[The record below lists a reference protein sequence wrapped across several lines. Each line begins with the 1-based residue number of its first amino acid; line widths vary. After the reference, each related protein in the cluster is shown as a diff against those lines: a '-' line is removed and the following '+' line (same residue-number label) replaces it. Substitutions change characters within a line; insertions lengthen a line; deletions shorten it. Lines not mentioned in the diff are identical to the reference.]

1 MRLPTLLDIAAAE
14 SDDDFGASSSTPK
27 YTTRMPPAKKATRGR
42 AAANRVTKAEP
53 KKTGAAGRRADEKK
67 AQAAEEELERQ
78 AALANSKPT
87 KGARGRPAR
96 KAAAATAAIEDE
108 AQQAGEVLATPPA
121 SDEPV
126 RAKAG
131 RGRPRKDTSVLN
143 SVLKTSQPAAVGGTK
158 RGRKPAKATAAA
170 PPPADE
176 PSEIPETQYVEAE
189 GMDVEYT
196 EELDQFEDLPSYAG
210 YSAPP
215 SARRGHSY
223 NLPFGNTSNR
233 ANSVPTAGGGDPSVN
248 RRLLEM
254 TKKYE
259 ALDVRYRDLK
269 NLAVTEAEKTFDR
282 LKKTSEEK
290 TQCKFSKGDSTL
302 ADHLLTKIILRSRQ
316 QAYCKSKGRSRSTKE
331 TGQRGPK
338 VTTTT
343 GSERGHSRRPT
354 SKGLGAIDLTRRLQE
369 GNQGAHSQAQRGT
382 NGRGSC

>member
-27 YTTRMPPAKKATRGR
+27 YTTKMAPAKKATKGR

-53 KKTGAAGRRADEKK
+53 KKTGAAARRADAKK

-78 AALANSKPT
+78 TALAHSKPT
-87 KGARGRPAR
+87 KGTRGRPAR
-96 KAAAATAAIEDE
+96 VAAAAAEIEDE
-108 AQQAGEVLATPPA
+108 AQQAKEGLATPPA

-143 SVLKTSQPAAVGGTK
+143 SVIKNSQPAAAGGTK
-158 RGRKPAKATAAA
+158 RGRKPAKAAVAAQ
-170 PPPADE
+170 PPADE
-176 PSEIPETQYVEAE
+176 PSEIPVTQYVEAE
-189 GMDVEYT
+189 GMEVDYT
-196 EELDQFEDLPSYAG
+196 EELDQVEDLPSYAG

-223 NLPFGNTSNR
+223 NLPFGGTSKR
-233 ANSVPTAGGGDPSVN
+233 ANSVPTAAGGDLSVN

-254 TKKYE
+254 TRKYE
-259 ALDVRYRDLK
+259 ALEVRYRDLK

-290 TQCKFSKGDSTL
+290 TQCKL
-302 ADHLLTKIILRSRQ
+302 
-316 QAYCKSKGRSRSTKE
+316 SKGRLE
-331 TGQRGPK
+331 
-338 VTTTT
+338 VH
-343 GSERGHSRRPT
+343 GSYT
-354 SKGLGAIDLTRRLQE
+354 
-369 GNQGAHSQAQRGT
+369 NQHHVA
-382 NGRGSC
+382 